1 MCKLGRR
8 YLLAV
13 IGIGRELLGPLIS
26 AQDGVRL
33 VLLLICSMT
42 RGVGMLDQLVQ
53 EAWMNGVQHVEEP
66 FTLMSLLA
74 SSPLVLHM
82 ELDCRIITHELTD
95 LLSRELVEVGHDDLA
110 HFCSLEDLLLAS
122 QHLLD
127 EVLIE
132 V

>member
-1 MCKLGRR
+1 MN
-8 YLLAV
+8 YLLA
-13 IGIGRELLGPLIS
+13 IIWIGREFLSPLIS
-26 AQDGVRL
+26 AQDCVRL

-42 RGVGMLDQLVQ
+42 RGDGMLDQLVQ
-53 EAWMNGVQHVEEP
+53 EAWMNGIQHIEEP

-82 ELDCRIITHELTD
+82 ELDCRIITHELAN
-95 LLSRELVEVGHDDLA
+95 LLGRELIKVRHGDLA
-110 HFCSLEDLLLAS
+110 HFCSLKDLLLAS

-127 EVLIE
+127 EDLIE